1 MTYIFHRLSV
11 EIESEYIYIYIYIY
25 IYVCVC
31 VCEWVCVCVCVWV
44 SEWERDMVQYLN
56 FVYALFF
63 FLPVRFSEA
72 VYSKSI
78 SNQGI
83 VFH

>member
-11 EIESEYIYIYIYIY
+11 EIEGE
-25 IYVCVC
+25 YVCVC
-31 VCEWVCVCVCVWV
+31 VC
-44 SEWERDMVQYLN
+44 DMVQYLN

-72 VYSKSI
+72 VYFKSI
-78 SNQGI
+78 SNQEI